1 MILGIGTDLIAVDRF
16 SPETTEDAFLER
28 TFTQVELADC
38 RQHEDPSECL
48 AGKFAAKEALVKALG
63 LGMRQGLWFSQIEVT
78 HDEHGAPQIE
88 ATGPTASELEARGVQ
103 RIHLTLSH
111 SAGLALAVV
120 VLEAVNS

>member
-1 MILGIGTDLIAVDRF
+1 MILGIGTDLIAVERF
-16 SPETTEDAFLER
+16 SPESTEQAFLER

-38 RQHEDPSECL
+38 RRHKDPAECL

-63 LGMRQGLWFSQIEVT
+63 LGMRQGLWFNQIEVT
-78 HDEHGAPQIE
+78 NNEHGGPHIE
-88 ATGPTASELEARGVQ
+88 ATGPTAAELQARGAQ

-120 VLEAVNS
+120 VFEGK